1 MRFLSCREAGGGE
14 RSMHAAESP
23 EEVKLALLTPA
34 GINAVKF
41 KTCTNKDETKKK
53 SLNDYYR

>member
-53 SLNDYYR
+53 IT